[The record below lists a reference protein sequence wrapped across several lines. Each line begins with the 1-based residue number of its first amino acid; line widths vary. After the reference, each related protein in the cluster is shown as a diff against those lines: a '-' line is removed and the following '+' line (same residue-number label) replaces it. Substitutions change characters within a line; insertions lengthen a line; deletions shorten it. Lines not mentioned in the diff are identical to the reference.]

1 MSQFYSA
8 SNVDPLYPVIDTDF
22 LPAVPPQITSIVVVP
37 LVSFEHTQSSA
48 SDTWTITH
56 NLNFFPNVTVQ
67 DSAGST
73 VEGEIVY
80 NTNTTLTVT
89 FSSPISG
96 KAYLS

>member
-1 MSQFYSA
+1 MSNFYGA

-22 LPAVPPQITSIVVVP
+22 LPAVPQRITSATIAP
-37 LVSFEHTQSSA
+37 LVAFVHTQSAA

-56 NLNFFPNVTVQ
+56 NLEFFPNVTVQ
-67 DSAGST
+67 DSGGST

-80 NTNTTLTVT
+80 NTNNTLTVT

>member
-22 LPAVPPQITSIVVVP
+22 LPAVPQRVTASTIAP
-37 LVSFEHTQSSA
+37 LVAYVHTQSAA

-56 NLNFFPNVTVQ
+56 NLQVFPNVTVQ
-67 DSAGST
+67 DSAGSI
-73 VEGEIVY
+73 VEGEIAY
-80 NTNTTLTVT
+80 NTQTTLTVT